1 MPASARSSVDLS
13 GKDPRIRYLGL
24 GSSGLGFKGLGFRFK
39 GLGFKGLGFKGL
51 GLRWGFSASG
61 SVVVAAAVVVVVGF
75 LALFQLQHSR
85 RVQGSLG
92 T

>member
-24 GSSGLGFKGLGFRFK
+24 GSSGGLGFK

-51 GLRWGFSASG
+51 GLKG
-61 SVVVAAAVVVVVGF
+61 
-75 LALFQLQHSR
+75 L
-85 RVQGSLG
+85 RV
-92 T
+92 